1 MAPIEITSK
10 FLFYLRIKLPEN
22 LYYVDTMLI
31 YMYMYNYVEGV
42 YSKLTM

>member
-22 LYYVDTMLI
+22 LYVDTMLI